1 MPTKTILK
9 KISEDIK
16 YYFSLID
23 CFAAG
28 VELTIKGN
36 KKSPTVLGG
45 VLTLFTLSIL
55 IIIFV
60 IYIKNVIHHLNPEL
74 NVHEKY
80 STYSH
85 DLVINEYTFPIGWTL
100 TANDN
105 IGIDKSTYFKY
116 KVILFHGSTNN
127 ILEETELE
135 YEVCE
140 SGKHFPLISN
150 QYNDGGFT
158 HVYCLKNKNIT
169 LSGSWNEEYISYI
182 SIRMKYCNK
191 YDGIFYKD
199 NQSKCAPYEEVNDYL
214 KNNELFLNILYMD
227 SVFHPFD
234 YKNPIKNVLGSAY
247 TSISLGISKIYELYL
262 QPNYLITDDG
272 LIFSNNNSKNVITTN
287 VYVNDFTQYNHD
299 RNDSFIGEIG
309 IYTGKKYGET
319 KRIYSKIHTILA
331 NVGGVANFLLI
342 FFRLFCYPFSI
353 IKRDEAILNEIFEFD
368 FDRNKQTGGL
378 INDKRRSSLVKIKNL
393 FASSGLIK
401 IKKTKKLNQRKN
413 IFSTKKGFHIE
424 LKKNDSKENLND
436 NLENKIDAM
445 NISLHKDSSSLSS
458 STLSNKKIIKTSGSY
473 DGNLIIENALKYY
486 NSDIFSDE
494 EIEEPNNISSWTEPD
509 VKINYSEII
518 EKIEKDKEFEK
529 EKIRRKKLA
538 KKQKKSLNELFN
550 LLDTKKDH
558 NELHFRLF
566 EVILL
571 IFNKFCVCCRNSKFK
586 DKLLL
591 YRRSNYTIQD
601 YIDLTFI
608 IKKLEEFDKLKYILL
623 TNEQLA
629 MFNFIGKDICSINK
643 NYQNTSAIHI
653 MKSLTRDKYNLLS
666 NIIIKYQQ
674 RIKYKDQKE
683 GKLNE
688 MEEKLFSMIRPE
700 IREICI

>member
-1 MPTKTILK
+1 MSTKTILK

-60 IYIKNVIHHLNPEL
+60 IYIKNVIHHLNPEI

-105 IGIDKSTYFKY
+105 IGIDKKTYFKY
-116 KVILFHGSTNN
+116 KVILFHGATNN

-135 YEVCE
+135 YEVCD

-199 NQSKCAPYEEVNDYL
+199 NQSKCASYEEVNEYL
-214 KNNELFLNILYMD
+214 RNNELFLNILYMD

-272 LIFSNNNSKNVITTN
+272 LIFSNNKSKTVITTN
-287 VYVNDFTQYNHD
+287 IYVNDFTQYNND

-319 KRIYSKIHTILA
+319 KRIYSKIHSILA
-331 NVGGVANFLLI
+331 SVGGVANFLLI

-458 STLSNKKIIKTSGSY
+458 SILSNKKIIKTSGSY

-700 IREICI
+700 IREIYI

>member
-1 MPTKTILK
+1 MK
-9 KISEDIK
+9 
-16 YYFSLID
+16 F
-23 CFAAG
+23 
-28 VELTIKGN
+28 
-36 KKSPTVLGG
+36 
-45 VLTLFTLSIL
+45 
-55 IIIFV
+55 
-60 IYIKNVIHHLNPEL
+60 
-74 NVHEKY
+74 
-80 STYSH
+80 
-85 DLVINEYTFPIGWTL
+85 
-100 TANDN
+100 
-105 IGIDKSTYFKY
+105 
-116 KVILFHGSTNN
+116 
-127 ILEETELE
+127 LE
-135 YEVCE
+135 
-140 SGKHFPLISN
+140 
-150 QYNDGGFT
+150 
-158 HVYCLKNKNIT
+158 
-169 LSGSWNEEYISYI
+169 
-182 SIRMKYCNK
+182 
-191 YDGIFYKD
+191 
-199 NQSKCAPYEEVNDYL
+199 
-214 KNNELFLNILYMD
+214 
-227 SVFHPFD
+227 
-234 YKNPIKNVLGSAY
+234 
-247 TSISLGISKIYELYL
+247 
-262 QPNYLITDDG
+262 
-272 LIFSNNNSKNVITTN
+272 
-287 VYVNDFTQYNHD
+287 

-436 NLENKIDAM
+436 NLENKIEAM
-445 NISLHKDSSSLSS
+445 NILSHKDSSSLSS
-458 STLSNKKIIKTSGSY
+458 STLSNKNIIKTSGSY

-608 IKKLEEFDKLKYILL
+608 IKKLEEFDTLKYILL
-623 TNEQLA
+623 TNEQFA
-629 MFNFIGKDICSINK
+629 MFNFIGKDVCSINK

>member
-116 KVILFHGSTNN
+116 KVIFFHGTTNN
-127 ILEETELE
+127 ILQETELE

-199 NQSKCAPYEEVNDYL
+199 NQSKCASYEEVNDYL

-629 MFNFIGKDICSINK
+629 MFNFIGKDVCSINK
-643 NYQNTSAIHI
+643 NYQNNSAIHI

>member
-9 KISEDIK
+9 KLCEDIK

-135 YEVCE
+135 YEVCD

-199 NQSKCAPYEEVNDYL
+199 NQSKCASYEEVNDYL

-436 NLENKIDAM
+436 NLENKIDVM

>member
-199 NQSKCAPYEEVNDYL
+199 NQSKCASYEEVNDYL

>member
-1 MPTKTILK
+1 MSKKSLLK
-9 KISEDIK
+9 KIGQDIN
-16 YYFSLID
+16 YYLSLID
-23 CFAAG
+23 FFAAG

-45 VLTLFTLSIL
+45 VLTLFTLTIL

-60 IYIKNVIHHLNPEL
+60 IYMKDVIYHLNPEL
-74 NVHEKY
+74 NVQEKF

-85 DLVINEYTFPIGWTL
+85 DLIINEYTFPIGWTL

-105 IGIDKSTYFKY
+105 IGIDKKSYFKY
-116 KVILFHGSTNN
+116 KVIYFHGTTNN

-135 YEVCE
+135 YELCD
-140 SGKHFPLISN
+140 SAKHFPLITN

-182 SIRMKYCNK
+182 SIRMKYCYK
-191 YDGIFYKD
+191 YDGTFYND
-199 NQSKCAPYEEVNDYL
+199 NQSNCASYEEVNEYL
-214 KNNELFLNILYMD
+214 NNTELFLNVLYMD

-234 YKNPIKNVLGSAY
+234 YKHPIKNVLGSAY

-272 LIFSNNNSKNVITTN
+272 LIFSNNNSKRVITTN
-287 VYVNDFTQYNHD
+287 IYVNDFTQYNND
-299 RNDSFIGEIG
+299 RDDSFIGEIG

-378 INDKRRSSLVKIKNL
+378 IKDKKRSSLVKIKNL

-401 IKKTKKLNQRKN
+401 LKKTKKFNQRKN
-413 IFSTKKGFHIE
+413 IFSIE
-424 LKKNDSKENLND
+424 LKKNDSKENLNF
-436 NLENKIDAM
+436 NSEHKIEP
-445 NISLHKDSSSLSS
+445 IIITTHKDSSSENSS
-458 STLSNKKIIKTSGSY
+458 STISNKKIIKTSGSY
-473 DGNLIIENALKYY
+473 DGNLIIENALR
-486 NSDIFSDE
+486 NHDSDIFSDE

-518 EKIEKDKEFEK
+518 EKIEKDKEYEK

-550 LLDTKKDH
+550 LLDSKKDH

-571 IFNKFCVCCRNSKFK
+571 IFNKFCVCFRNSKFK

-608 IKKLEEFDKLKYILL
+608 IKKLEEFDKLKFILL

-643 NYQNTSAIHI
+643 SSQNNSAIHI
-653 MKSLTRDKYNLLS
+653 MKSLSRDKYNLLS